1 MEQQGQQAFKV
12 MLARPARLEP
22 LVDKVQQELL
32 ELLAMTELQ
41 VAQAQQD

>member
-1 MEQQGQQAFKV
+1 MEQQGQQVFKV
-12 MLARPARLEP
+12 MLARLELLEP

-41 VAQAQQD
+41 VAQA